1 MVKIYTPLVRHVLSS
16 NVTDEGETPPAKRT
30 FPDMSS
36 TNSNDVS
43 LPSSS
48 VVKEI
53 NKVSQKSGEDTG
65 EVVGGVT
72 GAVVGGAV
80 GLVTGAVVGEGLV
93 GAGPF
98 TVKVSV
104 LLSPKSPPFTTS
116 VSATS

>member
-30 FPDMSS
+30 FPDESS

-48 VVKEI
+48 VVKETD
-53 NKVSQKSGEDTG
+53 KVSQKSGEDTG
-65 EVVGGVT
+65 AVVGGVTGAVVGRAVGSVT

-80 GLVTGAVVGEGLV
+80 GLVTGAVVGGAV
-93 GAGPF
+93 G
-98 TVKVSV
+98 SV
-104 LLSPKSPPFTTS
+104 TGAPM
-116 VSATS
+116 